1 MPNIVLKE
9 STINGDRD
17 AEPHDEDHLREDH
30 DAVPHDNVVVDLGD
44 RDADLAIRR
53 IVVLNPTIQATAM
66 WVIKNNK
73 SCRRTSRRRSP

>member
-1 MPNIVLKE
+1 MLSLVMKE
-9 STINGDRD
+9 STINGGRD

-53 IVVLNPTIQATAM
+53 IVVLTPHDTGHRDVGHQE
-66 WVIKNNK
+66 
-73 SCRRTSRRRSP
+73 